1 MNGMDEHGGCDQNVV
16 TDEYRTRGLQQLGL
30 AWEVLSAL
38 TVATCAGLYARTQS
52 WQAFAALGLGLAAA
66 VLCRVSRR
74 LARHNHVGAAGTWL
88 LVASLAIPFLA
99 TSCISGSTLLFAGL
113 ALALPMGIGAL
124 VWPECWFSR
133 GLFPGLLGAF
143 SCSFV
148 DRIVFWIRLSTAE
161 ATSFSLIGTGF
172 AALTFASLLW
182 VLAKRPPGSG
192 LRTRLIVSFLLVGM
206 PPTAAAAWH
215 WLPSSSSTI
224 AVYRSA
230 AEILSPPTASALA
243 GMGLWL
249 GSILFSVALAV
260 RLAKGLAITS
270 LSPLARQEEVAALG
284 SRTDAMRVGEG
295 TTPTA
300 REQLLQHTRE
310 LEQRCRNAEAL
321 AELSRVGL
329 SLLNTQRLA
338 QAVVDVVRDSL
349 SLDYVAL
356 YTFEPGKQWLELR
369 AESGPERCDS
379 PGQRIRVGEGLVGQ
393 AAADAQLTIA
403 ARREAGQSVDNHD
416 NAEAVCTQVAL
427 PLRSR
432 GRLLG
437 VLVGHTSLPVGLTL
451 SAACPQPR
459 GLGKEL
465 IDVLQAMAGRVALA
479 LDNARLLDEGQA
491 AIDAARRVSGT
502 LSLDAWRDVLSTR
515 ADLGF
520 RSDEY
525 GVERAGRIWLPR
537 MAHAEEENTTVLG
550 SRDDGGQIGQTL
562 TVPIRIHGEVIGVLD
577 THKPSGEGAWT
588 SEQVELVEQIA
599 EELSQALE
607 NARLYEETQRRGVR
621 ERQLREIAIRMG
633 GSVDLDA
640 IMQTAVEDIAKALG
654 VPSAFVQLYERRP
667 PASDGSAK

>member
-1 MNGMDEHGGCDQNVV
+1 MNGMAEHGRCDQNVV
-16 TDEYRTRGLQQLGL
+16 TDEHPAMGLQQLGL
-30 AWEVLSAL
+30 AWELLSAL
-38 TVATCAGLYARTQS
+38 VAAACAGLYARTQS
-52 WQAFAALGLGLAAA
+52 WQAFAALGLGFAAA
-66 VLCRVSRR
+66 VLCRLSRR
-74 LARHNHVGAAGTWL
+74 LARHGRVGAAGTLL
-88 LVASLAIPFLA
+88 LVASLALPLLA

-113 ALALPMGIGAL
+113 ALALSTGIGAL
-124 VWPECWFSR
+124 VWPERWFSR
-133 GLFPGLLGAF
+133 GLFPGLLGAL

-148 DRIVFWIRLSTAE
+148 DRVVFWSRLNTAE
-161 ATSFSLIGTGF
+161 TTSSALIGTGF
-172 AALTFASLLW
+172 AALAFASLLW
-182 VLAKRPPGSG
+182 VLAKRPPGSD
-192 LRTRLIVSFLLVGM
+192 LRTRLLVSFLFVGT

-224 AVYRSA
+224 VVYRGA
-230 AEILSPPTASALA
+230 AEILALPTANALA

-249 GSILFSVALAV
+249 GSIVFAVALAV
-260 RLAKGLAITS
+260 RLARGLLITS
-270 LSPLARQEEVAALG
+270 LSPLARREEVAALRNRVG
-284 SRTDAMRVGEG
+284 AMRVEQG
-295 TTPTA
+295 TTPMA
-300 REQLLQHTRE
+300 EEQLLQHTRE

-329 SLLNTQRLA
+329 SLLNTQRLG
-338 QAVVDVVRDSL
+338 QAVVDLVRDSL
-349 SLDYVAL
+349 SLEHVAL
-356 YTFEPGKQWLELR
+356 YMFEPGKTWLELR
-369 AESGPERCDS
+369 AESGPERWGS
-379 PGQRIRVGEGLVGQ
+379 PGQRIRVGEGLVGR

-403 ARREAGQSVDNHD
+403 ARRGAGQSVDNRD
-416 NAEAVCTQVAL
+416 SVEAVSTQVAL

-437 VLVGHTSLPVGLTL
+437 VLVGHTSLSG
-451 SAACPQPR
+451 

-465 IDVLQAMAGRVALA
+465 IDVLQAMAGHVALA

-491 AIDAARRVSGT
+491 AIDAARRVSGA
-502 LSLDAWRDVLSTR
+502 LSLDAWRDVLRTR

-520 RSDEY
+520 RSDEH

-537 MAHAEEENTTVLG
+537 MARAEEENATVLG
-550 SRDDGGQIGQTL
+550 SEDDVGQMGQTL

-577 THKPSGEGAWT
+577 THKPGGENAWT

-633 GSVDLDA
+633 GSIDLDA

-667 PASDGSAK
+667 PAGNGSVE